1 MIPHVPYLD
10 VCFLFYRIYLAC
22 PEYTFIFY
30 GKYFTFKAMG
40 NERFC
45 FESDIN
51 KTRLSKIELK
61 TVAVPKFLLADV

>member
-45 FESDIN
+45 FESD
-51 KTRLSKIELK
+51 R
-61 TVAVPKFLLADV
+61 